1 MVGTTVVATVV
12 AIRLNEVETT
22 TLGTPVETTTA
33 TILGMVATT
42 VVVDETT
49 TADLT
54 MQLVEPMALVVE
66 TPMPTSAVI
75 TARS

>member
-22 TLGTPVETTTA
+22 TLGTPVETTAA

-42 VVVDETT
+42 MVVDKTT

-54 MQLVEPMALVVE
+54 MQVVEPMALVVE

-75 TARS
+75 TAKS